1 MNFFSDKINKFSGFW
16 FLITHPIYVSFISL
30 LLILLVLHVV
40 DQPVHLSS
48 HFTGYGI
55 LVSSDACIP
64 MPCIQILSGHLQAPQ
79 HLAMFIVVGGTFPW
93 VQFSPRT
100 QPMQIFPCLFLM
112 FCHYFFPLAYDVF
125 SLFSFSISLSL
136 SFFWSFSAILILW
149 CPILFILS
157 VILDR
162 LGDKREYFALHKG
175 TSYFATGI
183 AWWWHM
189 GCNNWLFCTQ
199 MASWRT

>member
-1 MNFFSDKINKFSGFW
+1 M
-16 FLITHPIYVSFISL
+16 
-30 LLILLVLHVV
+30 LHVV

-55 LVSSDACIP
+55 LVSRDACIP

-136 SFFWSFSAILILW
+136 FFLIFFCNTHPLMPNSVYTLSYTW
-149 CPILFILS
+149 QTWRQERVFCFAQRNILFCNWHCMMMAYGLQQLTLLYADGQLKD
-157 VILDR
+157 VTL
-162 LGDKREYFALHKG
+162 KRFFREAVH
-175 TSYFATGI
+175 S
-183 AWWWHM
+183 
-189 GCNNWLFCTQ
+189 WLETCPFQ
-199 MASWRT
+199 GQGLP